1 MNLWS
6 LRIVILDLMIF
17 IRQLSVRQL
26 AGRTVKALTLFLK
39 FKIHVIHPAYIYVMM
54 YIDQAIYNTQ
64 FKNYNLWAKDS
75 CETLI
80 LLVAIMIQN
89 KMI

>member
-26 AGRTVKALTLFLK
+26 AGRTVKALKLFLK
-39 FKIHVIHPAYIYVMM
+39 FKIHVIHPAYIHVMM
-54 YIDQAIYNTQ
+54 CIDQAIYNTQ

-75 CETLI
+75 CKTLI